1 MAKTTR
7 NEAWHEAYKAIFSK
21 TGCLRLTVDQVS
33 GYMGVPKRDVCR
45 RYPEAGTTT
54 GPVMAV
60 ASASGSIHCW
70 IRNLERT
77 REVYHE
83 RSHA

>member
-45 RYPEAGTTT
+45 RYPYVLNKTRACSKRGH
-54 GPVMAV
+54 
-60 ASASGSIHCW
+60 SI
-70 IRNLERT
+70 RQTKLNDKKL
-77 REVYHE
+77 
-83 RSHA
+83 

>member
-33 GYMGVPKRDVCR
+33 GYM
-45 RYPEAGTTT
+45 GTTT

>member
-33 GYMGVPKRDVCR
+33 GYMGQQRGR
-45 RYPEAGTTT
+45 
-54 GPVMAV
+54 
-60 ASASGSIHCW
+60 
-70 IRNLERT
+70 
-77 REVYHE
+77 
-83 RSHA
+83 

>member
-33 GYMGVPKRDVCR
+33 GYSGRTQAR
-45 RYPEAGTTT
+45 RLQALP
-54 GPVMAV
+54 
-60 ASASGSIHCW
+60 
-70 IRNLERT
+70 
-77 REVYHE
+77 
-83 RSHA
+83 

>member
-45 RYPEAGTTT
+45 RYPDG
-54 GPVMAV
+54 V

>member
-45 RYPEAGTTT
+45 RYPDGWNNN
-54 GPVMAV
+54 G
-60 ASASGSIHCW
+60 G
-70 IRNLERT
+70 R
-77 REVYHE
+77 
-83 RSHA
+83 